1 MTGIETDNMVWSR
14 QILMN
19 NKDKDLAVEI
29 ARSEAFFDS
38 IGEAVIATDEEGR
51 IMRVNTATLELFEH
65 REEDLLDKKYMTTV
79 PAYTLGGDPIEA
91 INRPIMRSLL
101 EGRSISETLMYV
113 KGDGRRF
120 PAHVTVS
127 PIMLKGKPVG
137 TIQVV
142 RDITREQEI
151 DHAKTEFVALASH
164 QLRTPLTAMR
174 WYSELLLKG
183 KMGDLTKDQRR
194 ALEEI
199 YDVNLRLIDLVG
211 ALLSVARIEIGT
223 LAMTPE
229 PSDIVQ
235 LARDVVF
242 ELRPTIAEKNLAFA
256 EKYDSHI
263 PLMQL
268 DPDLTR
274 IIFQNILTNAVKYTP
289 EGGKVKLEIEKRKQS
304 ILIIVSDNGYGI
316 PKRQQRHMFSK
327 LFRADNARQQDTD
340 GTGLGLYI
348 VKSIVANANGKIW
361 FESEE
366 NVGTVFYVRL
376 PLKGMSNS
384 RGSTGD

>member
-1 MTGIETDNMVWSR
+1 MVWSR
-14 QILMN
+14 PATLSR
-19 NKDKDLAVEI
+19 KSEDLAVEI

-38 IGEAVIATDEEGR
+38 IGEAVIATDKEGK
-51 IMRVNTATLELFEH
+51 IMRINTATLELFECT
-65 REEDLLDKKYMTTV
+65 EEDLIGKKYMTTV
-79 PAYTLGGDPIEA
+79 PAFTLKGDLIPSID
-91 INRPIMRSLL
+91 RPIMRSLV
-101 EGRSISETLMYV
+101 EGRSITETLMYAR
-113 KGDGRRF
+113 GDGKRF
-120 PAHVTVS
+120 PAHVNVS
-127 PIMLKGKPVG
+127 PIMLKGEPIG

-142 RDITREQEI
+142 RDVTREQEI
-151 DHAKTEFVALASH
+151 DHAKTEFVSLASH

-174 WYSELLLKG
+174 WYVELLLKG
-183 KMGDLTKDQRR
+183 KMGNLTNAQQL

-242 ELRPTIAEKNLAFA
+242 ELKPTLAEKNLSFS
-256 EKYDSHI
+256 EKYDDDI
-263 PLMQL
+263 PSMQL

-289 EGGKVKLEIEKRKQS
+289 AGGSVDLKIAKLKRSVMITIK
-304 ILIIVSDNGYGI
+304 DTGYGI
-316 PKRQQRHMFSK
+316 PKRQQRYMFSK

-348 VKSIVANANGKIW
+348 VKSIVTNAKGKIW

-366 NVGTVFYVRL
+366 NVGTTFHVRL
-376 PLKGMSNS
+376 PLKGMSNN
-384 RGSTGD
+384 GGFHE

>member
-1 MTGIETDNMVWSR
+1 
-14 QILMN
+14 
-19 NKDKDLAVEI
+19 
-29 ARSEAFFDS
+29 
-38 IGEAVIATDEEGR
+38 
-51 IMRVNTATLELFEH
+51 MRVNVATLELFDCKD
-65 REEDLLDKKYMTTV
+65 EDLLGRKYMTTV
-79 PAYTLGGDPIEA
+79 PAYNLKGESIEA
-91 INRPIMRSLL
+91 INRPIMRSLV
-101 EGRSISETLMYV
+101 EGRSITETLMYV
-113 KGDGRRF
+113 RADGKRF

-127 PIMLKGKPVG
+127 PIMLRGEPIG

-142 RDITREQEI
+142 RDVTREQEI
-151 DHAKTEFVALASH
+151 DHAKTEFVSLASH

-174 WYSELLLKG
+174 WYVELLLKG
-183 KMGDLTKDQRR
+183 KMGALSNEQQL

-235 LARDVVF
+235 LARDVAF
-242 ELRPTIAEKNLAFA
+242 ELKPVIAEKSLAFA
-256 EKYDSHI
+256 QQYDEDI
-263 PLMQL
+263 PSMQL

-289 EGGKVKLEIEKRKQS
+289 EGGSVDLRIEKQKHS
-304 ILIIVSDNGYGI
+304 VLITIKDTGYGI
-316 PKRQQRHMFSK
+316 PKRQQRHMFTK

-348 VKSIVANANGKIW
+348 VKSIVTNAKGKIW
-361 FESEE
+361 FDSEE
-366 NVGTVFYVRL
+366 NAGTTFYVRL
-376 PLKGMSNS
+376 PLKGMSQKEVLAD
-384 RGSTGD
+384 G